1 MRTTIKDIAEKTNLS
16 ITTVSLVLNNRPNKI
31 AEKTKQKI
39 FKAAEELNYI
49 PNQVARAMVK
59 NEINII
65 GLILPDIRNT
75 FFADMA
81 KGVENEAR
89 LFNYRTML
97 CDTDNDNE
105 KIYQYLEMLY
115 QNGVRDVI
123 VGDSD
128 SGLVNPK
135 MFQMIENFNMNAVF
149 IDQTFER
156 EDASCISVDNQKGGY
171 LAAEHL
177 AGLGHKKI
185 GCIAGGQYSWD
196 SMERLEGFKAGLKKH
211 GIELADS
218 LIYHGNYT
226 LESGIECAEKLLNQ
240 DVTAI
245 FAFNDMMALGIM
257 QVAAE
262 KGTKIPEDVSIVGFD
277 DILFSRFFPVPLTT
291 VSQPVLEMSRE
302 AVKLLITGST
312 RDEYKAGHILFQP
325 ELIIRDSTKK
335 IS

>member
-177 AGLGHKKI
+177 AGLGHK
-185 GCIAGGQYSWD
+185 
-196 SMERLEGFKAGLKKH
+196 RLDVLPEVNIQGTLWSVLKDLRQ
-211 GIELADS
+211 G
-218 LIYHGNYT
+218 
-226 LESGIECAEKLLNQ
+226 
-240 DVTAI
+240 
-245 FAFNDMMALGIM
+245 
-257 QVAAE
+257 
-262 KGTKIPEDVSIVGFD
+262 
-277 DILFSRFFPVPLTT
+277 
-291 VSQPVLEMSRE
+291 
-302 AVKLLITGST
+302 
-312 RDEYKAGHILFQP
+312 
-325 ELIIRDSTKK
+325 
-335 IS
+335 